1 MEDHGFMCTLGTGSV
16 LIPWGICA
24 AWHGDVKMAE

>member
-16 LIPWGICA
+16 LIPWGIFA
-24 AWHGDVKMAE
+24 ALRGDFKMAE